1 LNEAGAEIL
10 LGRDADAMIEAA
22 SFFAADDVAM
32 VNAGKVLAADFSFE
46 GRNVS
51 TGTGSDKRE
60 IVRSVEFLVAY

>member
-1 LNEAGAEIL
+1 LNVAGVEIF

-32 VNAGKVLAADFSFE
+32 VNAGKVLATDFSFE

-51 TGTGSDKRE
+51 TGMGSNKR
-60 IVRSVEFLVAY
+60 